1 MGLGVRRRFVAGIG
15 SDATWDPGKRRHRRA
30 RIAAPSVLAL
40 ALFASGCEGR
50 GEGQIS
56 GTLFLRDC
64 PDQDPTYDSK
74 RSSTV
79 VPSPLPDFALNPTY
93 FFVDVQFAQRP
104 GWYPDPR
111 AVDSMFIR
119 LQRSS
124 HKPDRTDV
132 FQLSVHDI
140 DGVLAAQQAALSR
153 GEPGVP
159 IIPPNV
165 STMNAPLP
173 DDPAE
178 SVRADIALNGSC
190 QFSRVEPLMRGH
202 IRFSALG
209 RNVGEEIAAELRVTV
224 EDGRAAREQGSPP
237 PSPNVAGELA
247 GSFRFFISRGQRGY
261 SW

>member
-15 SDATWDPGKRRHRRA
+15 SDADPGSRSLRRA
-30 RIAAPSVLAL
+30 GVVAWGALSLSLLAA
-40 ALFASGCEGR
+40 GCEGQ

-56 GTLFLRDC
+56 GRLFLRDC
-64 PDQDPTYDSK
+64 PDQDPTYNST

-79 VPSPLPDFALNPTY
+79 VPSPLPEFVLDPKY

-104 GWYPDPR
+104 GWFPNPG

-124 HKPDRTDV
+124 HKPDRTDL

-140 DGVLAAQQAALSR
+140 DGVLAAQEQALAR

-159 IIPPNV
+159 IIPPMV

-173 DDPAE
+173 DNPSE
-178 SVRADIALNGSC
+178 TVRADVALNGTC
-190 QFSRVEPLMRGH
+190 QFSRVEPLLRGY

-224 EDGRAAREQGSPP
+224 EDGRAAREQGSNPP
-237 PSPNVAGELA
+237 PRPDVAGELA